1 MHSSPSQPLAGRIA
15 LVTGASTGI
24 GRVTARQLALQGAH
38 VYLACR
44 SEARTRPVIEEIQRL
59 TGRAA
64 AEWLELDL
72 ADTRSIRACAAR
84 ILSTGQPLHL
94 LINNAGLAGARGL
107 TRDGF
112 EMAFG
117 VNHLGHFLL
126 TDLLLERLKASAP
139 ARIVTVAS
147 RAHRRAPAVIDWN
160 AVQKPT
166 RSLTGVREYAVS
178 KLANVLFSAELA
190 RRLGGSGISTYALH
204 PGVVDTEVWRAVP
217 RPLRPLLKLRGLLT
231 PEEGALTTL
240 HCAVYAPASESG
252 LYYAQSAVTTPADR
266 ARDFR
271 LAAELWRRSEEW
283 VADIG
288 RHG

>member
-1 MHSSPSQPLAGRIA
+1 MQSSPSQPLAGRIA

-44 SEARTRPVIEEIQRL
+44 SEARTRPVIDEIQRL

-72 ADTRSIRACAAR
+72 ADSRSIRACASR
-84 ILSTGQPLHL
+84 FLDSGQPLHL
-94 LINNAGLAGARGL
+94 LVNNAGLAGARGL

-139 ARIVTVAS
+139 ARVVTVAS
-147 RAHRRAPAVIDWN
+147 RAHRRAPAIDWN
-160 AVQKPT
+160 AVRRPT

-190 RRLGGSGISTYALH
+190 RRLDGSGVSTYALH

-217 RPLRPLLKLRGLLT
+217 GPLRPLLKLRGLLT
-231 PEEGALTTL
+231 PEEGARTTL
-240 HCAVYAPASESG
+240 HCALHAPASESG
-252 LYYAQSAVTTPADR
+252 LYYARSAVTAPTDR
-266 ARDFR
+266 ACDFR
-271 LAAELWRRSEEW
+271 LAAELWRRSAEW

-288 RHG
+288 QYR

>member
-15 LVTGASTGI
+15 LVTGASSGI
-24 GRVTARQLALQGAH
+24 GRITAHELARQGAH

-44 SEARTRPVIEEIQRL
+44 SETRTRPVIEEIQRL
-59 TGRAA
+59 TGRPA

-72 ADTRSIRACAAR
+72 ADTRSIHACAQR
-84 ILSTGQPLHL
+84 FLDLGRPLHL

-139 ARIVTVAS
+139 ARVITVAS
-147 RAHRRAPAVIDWN
+147 RAHRRAPSIDWS
-160 AVQKPT
+160 ALQKPT

-190 RRLGGSGISTYALH
+190 RRLDGSGVSTYALH

-217 RPLRPLLKLRGLLT
+217 RPLRPLLKLRGLMS
-231 PEEGALTTL
+231 PEEGARTTL
-240 HCAVYAPASESG
+240 HCALHAPATESG
-252 LYYAQSAVTTPADR
+252 LYYAHSTPVAPTDR

-271 LAAELWRRSEEW
+271 LAAELWRRSAEW
-283 VADIG
+283 LA
-288 RHG
+288 RARP

>member
-1 MHSSPSQPLAGRIA
+1 MHPSPSQPLAGRIA

-38 VYLACR
+38 LYLACR
-44 SEARTRPVIEEIQRL
+44 SEARTRPVIDEIQRL
-59 TGRAA
+59 TGCASA
-64 AEWLELDL
+64 TWLELDL
-72 ADTRSIRACAAR
+72 ADSRSIRACAAR
-84 ILSTGQPLHL
+84 FLSTGQPLHL
-94 LINNAGLAGARGL
+94 LVNNAGLAGARGL

-147 RAHRRAPAVIDWN
+147 RAHRRAPPIDWS
-160 AVQKPT
+160 AVRKPT

-190 RRLGGSGISTYALH
+190 RRLDGSGVSTYALH

-240 HCAVYAPASESG
+240 HCALQAPASESG
-252 LYYAQSAVTTPADR
+252 LYYAQSTVTTPTDR

-283 VADIG
+283 VADSG
-288 RHG
+288 HHG

>member
-1 MHSSPSQPLAGRIA
+1 MHPSPSLPLAGRIA

-44 SEARTRPVIEEIQRL
+44 SEARTRPVIDEIERL
-59 TGRAA
+59 TGCTSAT
-64 AEWLELDL
+64 WLELDL
-72 ADTRSIRACAAR
+72 ADSRSIRACAAR
-84 ILSTGQPLHL
+84 FLGTGQPLHL
-94 LINNAGLAGARGL
+94 LVNNAGLAGARGL

-147 RAHRRAPAVIDWN
+147 RAHRRAPPIDWS
-160 AVQKPT
+160 AVRKPT

-190 RRLGGSGISTYALH
+190 RRLDGSGVSTYALH
-204 PGVVDTEVWRAVP
+204 PGVVDTEVWRTVP

-240 HCAVYAPASESG
+240 HCALHAPASESG
-252 LYYAQSAVTTPADR
+252 LYYAQSTVTTPTDR

-283 VADIG
+283 VADPG
-288 RHG
+288 HRR